1 MMTVNKTNEDLA
13 REINELREELRQMR
27 EIVGVLLTMVI
38 DEDSEEGD
46 ITLFPNNLEVP
57 RLNN

>member
-1 MMTVNKTNEDLA
+1 MNKTNEDLA

>member
-1 MMTVNKTNEDLA
+1 MNKTNEDLA
-13 REINELREELRQMR
+13 REIKELREELRQMR
-27 EIVGVLLTMVI
+27 EVVGVLLTMVI
-38 DEDSEEGD
+38 DEDSGEDD

>member
-1 MMTVNKTNEDLA
+1 MMIMDKSNEDLA

-38 DEDSEEGD
+38 EEDGGED
-46 ITLFPNNLEVP
+46 DVTLFPNNLEMP

>member
-1 MMTVNKTNEDLA
+1 MNKTNEDLA
-13 REINELREELRQMR
+13 REISELREELRQMR
-27 EIVGVLLTMVI
+27 EVVGVLLTMVI
-38 DEDSEEGD
+38 DEESGDDD